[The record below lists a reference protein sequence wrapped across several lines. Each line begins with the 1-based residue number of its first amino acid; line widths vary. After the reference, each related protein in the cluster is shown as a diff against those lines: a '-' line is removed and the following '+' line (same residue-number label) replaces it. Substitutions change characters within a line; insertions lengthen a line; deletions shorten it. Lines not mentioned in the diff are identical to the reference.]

1 VEPAVVGGSSNFR
14 LSIILPARNE
24 APVLADL
31 LPRIRTLH
39 PTAEVL
45 VVDDGSTDSTAAVA
59 AGAGARVIR
68 HPRSLGN
75 GAAVKSGARA
85 AGGSHLVFL
94 DADGQHPPEDISRL
108 LESLEQG
115 YAMAVGA
122 RDAGSQQNGLRATAN
137 WVYNWLASW
146 MVGQRVRDLTSGFR
160 AVHAETFRR
169 FLYLL
174 PNGFSYPTTIT
185 MAFFRAGH
193 PVDYVPFHA
202 PSRKANRSH
211 LRPFR
216 DGAKFFLIIFRIG
229 VLYSPLK
236 LFLPVSAVLFL
247 LGCVRYADTYLTS
260 GLLTNMSVLLWITA
274 VITFLIGLVSEQITA
289 LLYRDSAV

>member
-1 VEPAVVGGSSNFR
+1 MVGGSSNFR

>member
-1 VEPAVVGGSSNFR
+1 VDPSVAESSTSR

-31 LPRIRTLH
+31 LPRIRALY
-39 PTAEVL
+39 PQAEL
-45 VVDDGSTDSTAAVA
+45 IVVDDGSTDSTADAATA
-59 AGAGARVIR
+59 AGARTIR

-75 GAAVKSGARA
+75 GAAVKTGARA
-85 AGGSHLVFL
+85 ATGSRLVFL
-94 DADGQHPPEDISRL
+94 DADGQHPPEEIPRL
-108 LESLEQG
+108 LESLDQG

-122 RDAGSQQNGLRATAN
+122 RGPGSQQNGLRAGAN
-137 WVYNWLASW
+137 LVYNWLASW

-185 MAFFRAGH
+185 MAFFRAGY

-202 PSRKANRSH
+202 PSRQANRSH

-247 LGCVRYADTYLTS
+247 LGCARYTETYLTS
-260 GLLTNMSVLLWITA
+260 GILTNMSVLLWITA

-289 LLYRDSAV
+289 LLYRDSDA

>member
-1 VEPAVVGGSSNFR
+1 MVGGSSNFR

-185 MAFFRAGH
+185 MAFFRAGY